1 MIKVGDRVKVYGN
14 TDRVVSDMQL
24 AGNPPAFRR
33 GEKGTIDIVNPGM
46 NGAELVVELDKGG
59 FVDVHE
65 KQVRKLKPK
74 KVREIYVNYYHDG
87 HGNISKTVH
96 NNKAA
101 SVVPGKWIIETVK
114 FREVKND

>member
-1 MIKVGDRVKVYGN
+1 MIKVGDKVKVYGN
-14 TDRVVSDMQL
+14 TERVASDMQL

-65 KQVRKLKPK
+65 KQVRKLKK
-74 KVREIYVNYYHDG
+74 LREMYLHLYLKDSSPVEILSANSVAGTVNGYDF
-87 HGNISKTVH
+87 
-96 NNKAA
+96 
-101 SVVPGKWIIETVK
+101 IETIHL
-114 FREVKND
+114 REVKK